1 MRKLIVIIG
10 PSGVGKT
17 ALVKQMEDNG
27 GIWRI
32 RTATTRPPRPDEA
45 DDYYPLDGTNAV
57 YDDVHER
64 YMCITTIGEHTYA
77 LPKGELWECLDA
89 SQEKYDAGMV
99 VLDIQGFFE
108 LRRYLAGRP
117 ATQTIGV
124 FIMPNHLRD
133 LRLDNR
139 PDARIRKT
147 SALGECCAWPLCDA
161 VIINDG
167 GLEDMVA
174 ATERIITEDEAQR
187 ATRMISM
194 TRRIVRVH
202 SRLLAE
208 AGHR

>member
-27 GIWRI
+27 GILRL
-32 RTATTRPPRPDEA
+32 RTATTRATRPDEDA
-45 DDYYPLDGTNAV
+45 DDYHRLERSEDAV
-57 YDDVHER
+57 Y
-64 YMCITTIGEHTYA
+64 TTHLCVTHKGGDTYA
-77 LPKGELWECLDA
+77 LPKTEVKKWLAA
-89 SQEKYDAGMV
+89 SHEEYDAGMV